1 MSLNEK
7 IKSLETEIISAKDHM
22 VALVKSAEV
31 EGRDLNEVE
40 GAEIETLTQT
50 VEAKEKSLVA
60 YKSAEQTLA
69 KSIATP
75 AIVNS
80 ASLGSPKARKG
91 SEMLFAKMATVAV
104 LGHAEKK
111 SMVEVVSKHFAN
123 DRELDAVIKASVAP
137 ALSTTVGWAQ
147 ELTQVGYADFLDALR
162 PNSFFAQLASQ
173 GTSLN
178 FGNNQTLNLPS
189 AGGTLGDLSGS
200 FVGEGNLI
208 PVKRTTYASKQIS
221 KCRMAVI
228 SNFSEQL
235 LASSVPNIQALVTQA
250 MIADTAYAIDTALI
264 SATPATN
271 GLRPA
276 GLLDGVT
283 AGTSSGSTVA
293 DIVADI
299 RALVQPII
307 SANGGKNIV
316 LLMNP
321 AQALGISLSTTAVG
335 EFLFGDVQT
344 NGLLGYKV
352 IVSNNV
358 TAGTVV
364 AMDASAFASAFDT
377 PEFSVSDTATLVQ
390 ANDVAPVPNLNGKNN
405 ILAVDATAQVTS
417 LYQQAL
423 VAVRMQ
429 MPLGWVMRRDG
440 MVQAIT
446 GVTW

>member
-7 IKSLETEIISAKDHM
+7 IKSLETEIVSAKDQM
-22 VALVKSAEV
+22 VALVKAAET
-31 EGRDLNEVE
+31 ESRDLSEIE
-40 GAEIETLTQT
+40 GAEIETLK
-50 VEAKEKSLVA
+50 EAIETKEKSLSA
-60 YKSAEQTLA
+60 YKAAEQTLA

-75 AIVNS
+75 AILKS
-80 ASLGSPKARKG
+80 DSLGSPKSRKG
-91 SEMLFAKMATVAV
+91 SEMLFAKMATAAV
-104 LGHAEKK
+104 LAHAEKK
-111 SMVEVVSKHFAN
+111 SMVEVVSKHFSN
-123 DRELDAVIKASVAP
+123 DRELDAVVKAAVAP
-137 ALSTTVGWAQ
+137 ALTTTAGWAS
-147 ELTQVGYADFLDALR
+147 ELVQVGYADFLDALR
-162 PNSFFAQLASQ
+162 PNSFFAQLAGQ

-178 FGNNQTLNLPS
+178 FGNHQTLNLPS
-189 AGGTLGDLSGS
+189 AGGAVGDLAGS

-235 LASSVPNIQALVTQA
+235 LASSVPNIQSLVTQA
-250 MIADTAYAIDTALI
+250 MLADTAYAIDTALI
-264 SATPATN
+264 GNGAAVN

-276 GLLDGVT
+276 GLLNGVT
-283 AGTSSGSTVA
+283 AGTSSGTTVA
-293 DIVADI
+293 DIVADV

-307 SANGGKNIV
+307 AANGGKNIV

-321 AQALGISLSTTAVG
+321 AQALGISLATTAVG
-335 EFLFGDVQT
+335 EFLFGDVQS

-358 TAGTVV
+358 PAGTVV

-390 ANDVAPVPNLNGKNN
+390 ANDVDPAPNLNGKND
-405 ILAVDATAQVTS
+405 ILTVESAQVTS

-440 MVQAIT
+440 MVQAIN
-446 GVTW
+446 GVAW